1 VRRLIILLAGAL
13 MLAACSSHDHDEA
26 STGMA
31 DDSPSAHGTHSTTA
45 PGATLV
51 ARKGEEIVT
60 VAVPANFRPEAPTG
74 ATDEYRCFVVEPE
87 LKTDVSITGTEFVP
101 GNPAIVHHG
110 ILYAALPE
118 QVAAARALDA
128 EDEGPGY
135 ECFGG
140 SRLPSRGD
148 ALSGLDQSD
157 WVTAWAPGGK
167 PTQSPAGYGTPL
179 PAGSALV
186 IQMHYNLASTSGSD
200 STQVRLRVTDRAG
213 LRPLS
218 TMLLPAPVEL
228 PCAPRESGPL
238 CDRTYALDD
247 VVSRFGA
254 GSGATIAGLQM
265 LCGGDPDAPRSGD
278 VQVCDRRV
286 PADMRIFAVAGHMH
300 LLGREITVTLNPG
313 TNQQQVL
320 LDIENWDFDQQAAVP
335 LPEPVKARAGDVL
348 RVRCRHDPGLRSQ
361 LPALQNSPPRYVLWG
376 EGTSDEM
383 CLGIISNG

>member
-1 VRRLIILLAGAL
+1 MRRVIILLAGAL
-13 MLAACSSHDHDEA
+13 VLAACSSHEHQQSGVAEV
-26 STGMA
+26 
-31 DDSPSAHGTHSTTA
+31 SPTTHATHSTSA
-45 PGATLV
+45 SGATLV
-51 ARKGEEIVT
+51 ARPGEEIVT
-60 VAVPANFRPEAPTG
+60 VAVPAGFHPEAPTG
-74 ATDEYRCFVVEPE
+74 ATDEYRCFVVEPD
-87 LKTDVSITGTEFVP
+87 LTTDVSITGTEFVP

-128 EDEGPGY
+128 ADAGPGY

-140 SRLPSRGD
+140 SRLPDRGD

-167 PTQSPAGYGTPL
+167 PTSSPRGYGTPL

-186 IQMHYNLASTSGSD
+186 IQMHYNLASSAGSD
-200 STQVRLRVTDRAG
+200 STQVRLRVTDRPG

-228 PCAPRESGPL
+228 PCAPGESGRL
-238 CDRTYALDD
+238 CDRVNALDD

-265 LCGGDPDAPRSGD
+265 LCGGDPDDPRRGD

-300 LLGREITVTLNPG
+300 LLGREITVTLNPD
-313 TNQQQVL
+313 TKQEQVL
-320 LDIENWDFDQQAAVP
+320 LDIDNWDFDRQAAVP
-335 LPEPVKARAGDVL
+335 LPEPVRARAGDVL
-348 RVRCRHDPGLRSQ
+348 RVRCRHEAGLRAQ
-361 LPALQNSPPRYVLWG
+361 LPALRDIPPRYVLWG

-383 CLGIISNG
+383 CLGIVSNG